1 MEEGQLHWY
10 AIKVF
15 YNKVFEMEDRLAGMG
30 LETYLA
36 VDKVALKGEEHLA
49 AARKLA
55 RLPEGGR
62 ADSRLVREGPV
73 IYKRVPM
80 VKSLI
85 FVRADGTE
93 ILQVIDMLK
102 GPADLDKP
110 EGFVYR
116 TADWQEPSI
125 IPDRQMAMFRLVTS
139 SGDSGLK
146 FFSADDLSYFK
157 QGEKVRVIEGPLK
170 GAEGYI
176 RRIQK
181 NRRLLVAIEGIV
193 AVTTSYIPPLFLE
206 KVLE

>member
-1 MEEGQLHWY
+1 MDEGQLNWY

-36 VDKVALKGEEHLA
+36 VDKVPLKGEEHLA

-55 RLPEGGR
+55 QLPEGGR
-62 ADSRLVREGPV
+62 ADSRLVQEGPV
-73 IYKRVPM
+73 IFKRVPM

-85 FVRADGTE
+85 FVRSTGTE
-93 ILQVIDMLK
+93 ILQVAEMLK
-102 GPADLDKP
+102 GPLDLNKP

-116 TADWQEPSI
+116 TADWQEPCI
-125 IPDRQMAMFRLVTS
+125 IPERQMNMFRLVTS
-139 SGDSGLK
+139 AGDKGLK
-146 FFSADDLSYFK
+146 FFSADDISYFK

-176 RRIQK
+176 RRVQK

-193 AVTTSYIPPLFLE
+193 AVATSYIPPLFLE
-206 KVLE
+206 KVLD